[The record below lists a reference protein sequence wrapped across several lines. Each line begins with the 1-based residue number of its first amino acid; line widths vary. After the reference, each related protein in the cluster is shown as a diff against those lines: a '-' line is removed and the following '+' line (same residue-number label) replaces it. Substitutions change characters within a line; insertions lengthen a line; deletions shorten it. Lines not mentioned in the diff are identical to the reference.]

1 MEFVT
6 DFADQAVLL
15 PLATTVAAA
24 LTLAGWR
31 RGALAW
37 IMVIGGTLALILML
51 KLASAIF
58 GHVLPVGELRSPSG
72 HTAIAGT
79 VYGGLLAGFARRLT
93 GHGRWSLACVVA
105 VVVVIGAS
113 RLVLDMHTV
122 LDVAVG
128 AVVGTGGALA
138 LNRLAGVPPPTMRLV
153 PIAAAA
159 VLVIATFHGAHLAV
173 ETAIRDGA
181 MRALALLDGRHA
193 SSRTAPTH
201 ALPGGAQTTVCDATA
216 LGSDHR

>member
-15 PLATTVAAA
+15 PLAAAVAATLA
-24 LTLAGWR
+24 LAGWR

-37 IMVIGGTLALILML
+37 IMVIGGTLALVLML

-58 GHVLPVGELRSPSG
+58 GHVLPDGELRSPSG
-72 HTAIAGT
+72 HTAMAGT

-93 GHGRWSLACVVA
+93 GHDRWGLACVVT
-105 VVVVIGAS
+105 VVAVIGAS
-113 RLVLDMHTV
+113 RLALDMHTV

-128 AVVGTGGALA
+128 AVVGAGGAMA
-138 LNRLAGVPPPTMRLV
+138 LNRLAGVPPPTMRLM

-159 VLVIATFHGAHLAV
+159 LLVIATFHGTHLVV
-173 ETAIRDGA
+173 EAAIRDAA
-181 MRALALLDGRHA
+181 MVAVGRQACEQQNCADPHCGRRCPNHGTRRNIA
-193 SSRTAPTH
+193 E
-201 ALPGGAQTTVCDATA
+201 
-216 LGSDHR
+216 

>member
-15 PLATTVAAA
+15 PPAATVAAA
-24 LTLAGWR
+24 LTLAGWC

-93 GHGRWSLACVVA
+93 GHGRWSLACVV
-105 VVVVIGAS
+105 VIGAS

-128 AVVGTGGALA
+128 AVVGTGGAMA

-153 PIAAAA
+153 P
-159 VLVIATFHGAHLAV
+159 
-173 ETAIRDGA
+173 
-181 MRALALLDGRHA
+181 LLRPR
-193 SSRTAPTH
+193 SW
-201 ALPGGAQTTVCDATA
+201 
-216 LGSDHR
+216 